1 MPHHHG
7 SVERIKVT
15 AYVRLSE
22 STVYYMCQHP
32 VDMRKGINGLTKLV
46 RSEMKKNMVLPL
58 FPLVGMPVY
67 SVLTVSSFMPSNSN
81 LKYSSSL

>member
-1 MPHHHG
+1 MYKRKEYG
-7 SVERIKVT
+7 ILLKRI
-15 AYVRLSE
+15 SE
-22 STVYYMCQHP
+22 PRAFIQ
-32 VDMRKGINGLTKLV
+32 
-46 RSEMKKNMVLPL
+46 VLPL

>member
-1 MPHHHG
+1 MTG
-7 SVERIKVT
+7 SC
-15 AYVRLSE
+15 Y
-22 STVYYMCQHP
+22 
-32 VDMRKGINGLTKLV
+32 KGNKEENDDFGLLLTDFNGNK
-46 RSEMKKNMVLPL
+46 RVLPL